1 VSGNPGSEPAPK
13 PSGADSDSEDT
24 LKGDT
29 SGSATEEQPD
39 TVSGGAPE
47 PTGDES

>member
-13 PSGADSDSEDT
+13 PSDEQESPQN
-24 LKGDT
+24 LHGD
-29 SGSATEEQPD
+29 ATEQAPEEQAD

>member
-13 PSGADSDSEDT
+13 PEDDNESPQNLTGDSSEP
-24 LKGDT
+24 
-29 SGSATEEQPD
+29 ATEEQGD

-47 PTGDES
+47 PTGDGS

>member
-13 PSGADSDSEDT
+13 PSDDAESSQNLTGDSTEP
-24 LKGDT
+24 
-29 SGSATEEQPD
+29 ATDEQAD

-47 PTGDES
+47 PTGDGS